1 MNQLTIFCLVL
12 GIVSWYYFNKFQDS
26 EKEYNKLYKRFEQV
40 YIENQKVKSR
50 IKDLQSYKNDVSKT
64 FKILD
69 NELVMINDHLKKQNE
84 NVTPERQRPPLPP
97 RPPAARSFYMRNIPN
112 DNVSLLTPDLL
123 TSLFNMNTFT
133 DVVDTLPIANPGR
146 QRDTFIN
153 PIRQGTLSMANP
165 SVRQGIVNLFGQ
177 GPLQTLYQESAQQ
190 QQQEELAF
198 ISKEQ
203 ESVQQQQQEELA
215 LISKE
220 QESVQQQQQEEVGT
234 FTEDFERQ
242 GTFTEDF
249 DKRQGTVKLD
259 LNIDIDKFG
268 RSDKIGDNYDKYI
281 I

>member
-153 PIRQGTLSMANP
+153 PIRQG
-165 SVRQGIVNLFGQ
+165 IVNLFGQ

-259 LNIDIDKFG
+259 LNIDMDKIG
-268 RSDKIGDNYDKYI
+268 RSDKIGDNYDRYI

>member
-112 DNVSLLTPDLL
+112 DSVSLLTPDLL

-133 DVVDTLPIANPGR
+133 DVA
-146 QRDTFIN
+146 
-153 PIRQGTLSMANP
+153 GTLSTANP

-177 GPLQTLYQESAQQ
+177 GPLQTQSQTLYQESGQQQQQQQQEEVQQ
-190 QQQEELAF
+190 QQQEELLLEGL

-203 ESVQQQQQEELA
+203 ESVQQQQQEEL
-215 LISKE
+215 
-220 QESVQQQQQEEVGT
+220 VQQQFNEEV
-234 FTEDFERQ
+234 DV
-242 GTFTEDF
+242 
-249 DKRQGTVKLD
+249 VKLD
-259 LNIDIDKFG
+259 LNIDIDKIG
-268 RSDKIGDNYDKYI
+268 RSDILSGNGDNYDRYI

>member
-12 GIVSWYYFNKFQDS
+12 GVVSWYYFNKFQDS

-84 NVTPERQRPPLPP
+84 NVIHERQRPPLPL

-123 TSLFNMNTFT
+123 TSLFNMNTFNSSSEEL
-133 DVVDTLPIANPGR
+133 DTRRTFNSSSEELDTR
-146 QRDTFIN
+146 QW
-153 PIRQGTLSMANP
+153 
-165 SVRQGIVNLFGQ
+165 
-177 GPLQTLYQESAQQ
+177 PLQSQPLEVQH
-190 QQQEELAF
+190 
-198 ISKEQ
+198 Q
-203 ESVQQQQQEELA
+203 ESVQQQQEML
-215 LISKE
+215 SKE
-220 QESVQQQQQEEVGT
+220 QESDQQQESVQQQEMLSKEQEQFNEEV
-234 FTEDFERQ
+234 D
-242 GTFTEDF
+242 
-249 DKRQGTVKLD
+249 TVKLD
-259 LNIDIDKFG
+259 LNIDIDKIG
-268 RSDKIGDNYDKYI
+268 RSDKIGDNYDRYI

>member
-12 GIVSWYYFNKFQDS
+12 GVVSWYYFNKFQDS

-153 PIRQGTLSMANP
+153 PIRQG
-165 SVRQGIVNLFGQ
+165 IVNLFGQ
-177 GPLQTLYQESAQQ
+177 GPLQTQSQTL
-190 QQQEELAF
+190 F
-198 ISKEQ
+198 Q
-203 ESVQQQQQEELA
+203 ESVQQQEEE
-215 LISKE
+215 KE
-220 QESVQQQQQEEVGT
+220 QEKEQEQEESVQQQQFNEEVGT

-259 LNIDIDKFG
+259 LNIDIDKIG

>member
-133 DVVDTLPIANPGR
+133 DVASTLPI
-146 QRDTFIN
+146 
-153 PIRQGTLSMANP
+153 ANP

-177 GPLQTLYQESAQQ
+177 GPLQTQSQTLYQESGQQ
-190 QQQEELAF
+190 QQQEE
-198 ISKEQ
+198 
-203 ESVQQQQQEELA
+203 VQQQQQEELS

-220 QESVQQQQQEEVGT
+220 QEEVQQQQQEELSLISKEQEEVQQQ
-234 FTEDFERQ
+234 FNEEVDV
-242 GTFTEDF
+242 
-249 DKRQGTVKLD
+249 VKLD
-259 LNIDIDKFG
+259 LNIDIDKIG
-268 RSDKIGDNYDKYI
+268 RSDILSGNGDNYDRYI

>member
-12 GIVSWYYFNKFQDS
+12 GVVSWYYFNKFQDS

-112 DNVSLLTPDLL
+112 DNVSLLNPDLL

-133 DVVDTLPIANPGR
+133 DVVDTLPITNPSV
-146 QRDTFIN
+146 
-153 PIRQGTLSMANP
+153 RQGTLSMANP
-165 SVRQGIVNLFGQ
+165 SVRQGIVSLFGQ
-177 GPLQTLYQESAQQ
+177 GPLQTQSQTLFQESVQRQQQQEELSKEQEQQQQEELSKEQQ
-190 QQQEELAF
+190 QQQEEL
-198 ISKEQ
+198 SKD
-203 ESVQQQQQEELA
+203 QQQFN
-215 LISKE
+215 
-220 QESVQQQQQEEVGT
+220 EEV
-234 FTEDFERQ
+234 D
-242 GTFTEDF
+242 TFTEDF

-259 LNIDIDKFG
+259 LNIDIDKIG

>member
-12 GIVSWYYFNKFQDS
+12 GVVSWYYFNKFQDS

-112 DNVSLLTPDLL
+112 DNVSLLNPDLL

-133 DVVDTLPIANPGR
+133 DVVDTLPITNPSV
-146 QRDTFIN
+146 
-153 PIRQGTLSMANP
+153 RQGTLSMANP
-165 SVRQGIVNLFGQ
+165 SVRQGIVSLFGQ
-177 GPLQTLYQESAQQ
+177 GPLQTQSQTESVQRQQQQEELSKEQEQQQQEELSKEQQ
-190 QQQEELAF
+190 QQQEEL
-198 ISKEQ
+198 SKD
-203 ESVQQQQQEELA
+203 QQQFN
-215 LISKE
+215 
-220 QESVQQQQQEEVGT
+220 EEV
-234 FTEDFERQ
+234 D
-242 GTFTEDF
+242 TFTEDF

-259 LNIDIDKFG
+259 LNIDIDKIG